1 MTVQSPLRLAARTCT
16 HHTRCTALKTKN
28 RPSYCWA
35 VTGGA
40 LYIWN
45 MDCQGTYLGACM
57 LGTVLEVHLRISTV
71 VICVNELVCHRA
83 LNIRVALKLVMTQHH
98 LGSGRCTGS
107 GVGKAGSSF
116 RKRTLEQK
124 MQVRNTQG

>member
-1 MTVQSPLRLAARTCT
+1 
-16 HHTRCTALKTKN
+16 
-28 RPSYCWA
+28 
-35 VTGGA
+35 
-40 LYIWN
+40 
-45 MDCQGTYLGACM
+45 M

-83 LNIRVALKLVMTQHH
+83 LNIRVALKLVVTQHH
-98 LGSGRCTGS
+98 LGSRCGRCTGS